1 MTSLGRYAEVRK
13 IPGLASLL
21 MTGVVARLG
30 SGMTP
35 LALLLLVQAATGRY
49 AYASLAVG
57 LYALAGVSI
66 SPVIGRLADRLGP
79 SPVLLGT
86 AVAHAMALT
95 GLVITARGGCALP
108 VICAVA
114 AAVGATYPPL
124 TAVIR
129 GACNRLTAPTT
140 GWERLRGTVL
150 AADTA
155 LYEVVFVIGP
165 LLVGAFVAIATP
177 AAAIVA
183 AAGVTLAGS
192 TLVACGT
199 VMRAQRPRACRV
211 RTGGLG
217 PLRLPGFT
225 VLLSCVG
232 ALGVGFGAVSVAVPA
247 YAAGHSG
254 HNSAALAGLLLA
266 VWGLGSAVGGLWYG
280 AWPPRASLHRQLAWL
295 LGGVAVSLAALAVMP
310 GPKALGAALVLG
322 GGVIAP
328 CLTVYIS
335 LVGRIVPT
343 DMLTEAHTWIAT
355 VPVAANAVGGAAAGI
370 LVDKPGGVPWAFVLA
385 GAIVAAAAVT
395 AAWPSGPMTRTDAEA
410 DETTA
415 AGTDDDARCPTV

>member
-13 IPGLASLL
+13 IPGLTPLL
-21 MTGVVARLG
+21 MMGVVARLG

-49 AYASLAVG
+49 ACASLAVG

-86 AVAHAMALT
+86 AIAHAMALT
-95 GLVITARGGCALP
+95 GLVITARDDSTLL

-150 AADTA
+150 ATDTA

-165 LLVGAFVAIATP
+165 LLVGACVAIATP
-177 AAAIVA
+177 AAAIGA
-183 AAGVTLAGS
+183 AAGVTLIG
-192 TLVACGT
+192 TTVVARGT
-199 VMRAQRPRACRV
+199 AMRAQRPRACRV

-225 VLLSCVG
+225 VLLGCVG
-232 ALGVGFGAVSVAVPA
+232 ALGAGFGAVSVAVPA

-254 HNSAALAGLLLA
+254 PGSAALAGLLLA

-280 AWPPRASLHRQLAWL
+280 AWPPRAPLHRQLAWL
-295 LGGVAVSLAALAVMP
+295 LGGVALSLAALAVVP
-310 GPKALGAALVLG
+310 GPTVLGAALVLG

-343 DMLTEAHTWIAT
+343 GMLTEAHTWIAA

-370 LVDKPGGVPWAFVLA
+370 LVDRPGGVSWAFVLA
-385 GAIVAAAAVT
+385 GVVVAAAAVS
-395 AAWPSGPMTRTDAEA
+395 AAWPSGPITRADKEA
-410 DETTA
+410 DEMRA
-415 AGTDDDARCPTV
+415 AGTDDDAICSAA